1 MRIFLFVINGLGVGS
16 LPDYSKYDTEYNCTS
31 LNVSGIEDCAVLN
44 KLGLFKC
51 CLKDMD
57 KSTLGYCFRGRWL
70 TTDTTYESGLN
81 EILGNMSF
89 NNSCAENL
97 IDYLKR
103 HNVNVRFLSSKIDGI
118 ANEIFDNDTAVIE
131 SCIKTDFSGDSVVIC
146 ELNDFAQA
154 GLLGD
159 ICKLQSAICNID
171 NKLDNFINNVGYDDI
186 VFISGNFG
194 INPTKI
200 GITREYSTIFVYSKK
215 ARRNANLR
223 TVQGGSSIAM
233 TIVDLLNIYPNS
245 MSFADDILRKN
256 ADNNLGDRLS
266 IAKGKVKELK
276 PKITVQKAIKNK
288 PSTDKTK
295 VIKVKIVK
303 DRTK

>member
-1 MRIFLFVINGLGVGS
+1 MGKH
-16 LPDYSKYDTEYNCTS
+16 SKPK
-31 LNVSGIEDCAVLN
+31 VSNKSAAKTAVL
-44 KLGLFKC
+44 
-51 CLKDMD
+51 
-57 KSTLGYCFRGRWL
+57 
-70 TTDTTYESGLN
+70 
-81 EILGNMSF
+81 I
-89 NNSCAENL
+89 AE
-97 IDYLKR
+97 K
-103 HNVNVRFLSSKIDGI
+103 
-118 ANEIFDNDTAVIE
+118 
-131 SCIKTDFSGDSVVIC
+131 
-146 ELNDFAQA
+146 
-154 GLLGD
+154 
-159 ICKLQSAICNID
+159 
-171 NKLDNFINNVGYDDI
+171 
-186 VFISGNFG
+186 
-194 INPTKI
+194 
-200 GITREYSTIFVYSKK
+200 KK

-288 PSTDKTK
+288 PSTDQTK

>member
-31 LNVSGIEDCAVLN
+31 LNVSCIEDCAVFN

-57 KSTLGYCFRGRWL
+57 KSTLGYTFRGRWL

-81 EILGNMSF
+81 EILGDVSF
-89 NNSCAENL
+89 SNSCPENL
-97 IDYLKR
+97 IGYLKR
-103 HNVNVRFLSSKIDGI
+103 HNINVRFLSSKIDSI
-118 ANEIFDNDTAVIE
+118 ADEILDNDNAVIE

-159 ICKLQSAICNID
+159 TCKMQSAICNID
-171 NKLDNFINNVGYDDI
+171 NKLGDFIDNVSYDDI

-200 GITREYSTIFVYSKK
+200 GITREYSPIFVYSKK

-223 TVQGGSSIAM
+223 TIQGGNCIAM

-245 MSFADDILRKN
+245 MSFADDLLRKKP
-256 ADNNLGDRLS
+256 DGNLGDRLN

-276 PKITVQKAIKNK
+276 PKITAQKAIKNK

>member
-57 KSTLGYCFRGRWL
+57 KSTSGYCFRVRWI
-70 TTDTTYESGLN
+70 TTNTTYESGLK
-81 EILGNMSF
+81 EILGDVSF
-89 NNSCAENL
+89 NNSCPENL
-97 IDYLKR
+97 IGYLKR
-103 HNVNVRFLSSKIDGI
+103 HNVNVRFLSSKIDSV
-118 ANEIFDNDTAVIE
+118 ADEIFDNDSSVIE

-159 ICKLQSAICNID
+159 TCKMQSAICNID
-171 NKLDNFINNVGYDDI
+171 NKLGDFIDNLSYDDI
-186 VFISGNFG
+186 VFICGNFG
-194 INPTKI
+194 INPAKI
-200 GITREYSTIFVYSKK
+200 GITREFSPILVYSKK

-223 TVQGGSSIAM
+223 TIQGGSSIAM

-245 MSFADDILRKN
+245 MSFADGVLRKN
-256 ADNNLGDRLS
+256 ADSNLGDRLS

-276 PKITVQKAIKNK
+276 PKITAQKAIKNK

>member
-1 MRIFLFVINGLGVGS
+1 MFFNIDKCILILYNHNMRIFLFVINGLGVGS

-103 HNVNVRFLSSKIDGI
+103 HNVNVRFLSSKISC
-118 ANEIFDNDTAVIE
+118 EI
-131 SCIKTDFSGDSVVIC
+131 
-146 ELNDFAQA
+146 
-154 GLLGD
+154 
-159 ICKLQSAICNID
+159 QSI
-171 NKLDNFINNVGYDDI
+171 LDY
-186 VFISGNFG
+186 
-194 INPTKI
+194 
-200 GITREYSTIFVYSKK
+200 
-215 ARRNANLR
+215 
-223 TVQGGSSIAM
+223 
-233 TIVDLLNIYPNS
+233 
-245 MSFADDILRKN
+245 
-256 ADNNLGDRLS
+256 
-266 IAKGKVKELK
+266 
-276 PKITVQKAIKNK
+276 
-288 PSTDKTK
+288 
-295 VIKVKIVK
+295 
-303 DRTK
+303 